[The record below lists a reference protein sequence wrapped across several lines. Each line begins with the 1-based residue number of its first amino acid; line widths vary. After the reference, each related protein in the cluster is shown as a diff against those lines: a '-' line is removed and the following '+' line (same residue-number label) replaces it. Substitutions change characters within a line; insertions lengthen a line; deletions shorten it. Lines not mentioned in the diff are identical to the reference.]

1 MNSSENKNKSKTK
14 NKNTNVLSQ
23 EIQDFYNKALFY
35 AAAAHNNQFY
45 AGDLPYIVH
54 VCMVADEVFS
64 ADRIEPFSNIK
75 DAVQIALLHDVLE
88 DTPITKEEMLLHFSP
103 EVARGVDLLTKK
115 DGLPLLEYFK
125 GIKDG
130 GRDVSAIKMCDRIIN
145 LQKPPAHWNADKIFE
160 YYEESLVILEMFG
173 WSSDY
178 ISSRLKLKI
187 ELYEEM
193 FMGK

>member
-1 MNSSENKNKSKTK
+1 MNSKNAFAAPP
-14 NKNTNVLSQ
+14 Q
-23 EIQDFYNKALFY
+23 EIQDFYNKTLFY
-35 AAAAHNNQFY
+35 AAAAHNGQFY
-45 AGDLPYIVH
+45 AGNLPYVIH
-54 VCMVADEVFS
+54 VCMVADEVLA

-103 EVARGVDLLTKK
+103 EVVHGVDLLTKK
-115 DGLPLLEYFK
+115 DGLPLSEYFK

-145 LQKPPAHWNADKIFE
+145 LQKPPASWDANKIFE
-160 YYEESLVILEMFG
+160 YYEESKVILEMLG

-178 ISSRLKLKI
+178 ISGRLKMKI

-193 FMGK
+193 FMKK

>member
-1 MNSSENKNKSKTK
+1 MNSNETESKTK
-14 NKNTNVLSQ
+14 NKNTNVPSQ

-35 AAAAHNNQFY
+35 AAAAHKKQFY

-103 EVARGVDLLTKK
+103 EVVHGVDLLTKK

-130 GRDVSAIKMCDRIIN
+130 GRDGSAIKMCDRIIN

-160 YYEESLVILEMFG
+160 YYEESLVILEVFG
-173 WSSDY
+173 GSSDY

-193 FMGK
+193 FMRK

>member
-1 MNSSENKNKSKTK
+1 MNQTK
-14 NKNTNVLSQ
+14 DSLVAPPQ

-35 AAAAHNNQFY
+35 AAAAHNGQLY
-45 AGDLPYIVH
+45 SGLPYIIH

-64 ADRIEPFSNIK
+64 TDRIEPFSNLK

-103 EVARGVDLLTKK
+103 EVVHGVDLLTKK

-178 ISSRLKLKI
+178 ISSRLKVKI
-187 ELYEEM
+187 ELYEGM
-193 FMGK
+193 FMKK

>member
-1 MNSSENKNKSKTK
+1 MNSNENKNKTKT
-14 NKNTNVLSQ
+14 KNTNVPSQ

-35 AAAAHNNQFY
+35 ATAAHKNQFY

-103 EVARGVDLLTKK
+103 EVVHGVDLLTKK
-115 DGLPLLEYFK
+115 DGLPLSEYFK

-145 LQKPPAHWNADKIFE
+145 LQKPPKHWNADKIFE

-173 WSSDY
+173 ESHLYVSK
-178 ISSRLKLKI
+178 RLKLKI

-193 FMGK
+193 FMKK

>member
-1 MNSSENKNKSKTK
+1 MKQTK
-14 NKNTNVLSQ
+14 DTIAAPPQ

-35 AAAAHNNQFY
+35 AAAAHDGQLY
-45 AGDLPYIVH
+45 SGLPYIIH
-54 VCMVADEVFS
+54 VCMVAGEVFS
-64 ADRIEPFSNIK
+64 ADRIEPFSNLK

-103 EVARGVDLLTKK
+103 EVVHGVDLLTKK

-145 LQKPPAHWNADKIFE
+145 LQEPPAHWNAAKIRE
-160 YYEESLVILEMFG
+160 YYDESFVILETFG
-173 WSSDY
+173 RSSDY
-178 ISSRLKLKI
+178 LSKRLEFKI
-187 ELYEEM
+187 GLYEEM
-193 FMGK
+193 FMKKQ

>member
-1 MNSSENKNKSKTK
+1 
-14 NKNTNVLSQ
+14 
-23 EIQDFYNKALFY
+23 
-35 AAAAHNNQFY
+35 
-45 AGDLPYIVH
+45 
-54 VCMVADEVFS
+54 
-64 ADRIEPFSNIK
+64 
-75 DAVQIALLHDVLE
+75 
-88 DTPITKEEMLLHFSP
+88 
-103 EVARGVDLLTKK
+103 LLTKK

-145 LQKPPAHWNADKIFE
+145 LQKPPKHWNAGKILE

-178 ISSRLKLKI
+178 ISSRLKVKI

-193 FMGK
+193 FMEK

>member
-1 MNSSENKNKSKTK
+1 MKQTK
-14 NKNTNVLSQ
+14 ESFVAPPQ

-35 AAAAHNNQFY
+35 AAAVHDGQLY
-45 AGDLPYIVH
+45 SGLPYIIH

-64 ADRIEPFSNIK
+64 ADRIEPFSNLK

-88 DTPITKEEMLLHFSP
+88 DTPVTKEEMLLHFSP
-103 EVARGVDLLTKK
+103 EVVHGVDLLTKK

-145 LQKPPAHWNADKIFE
+145 LQKPPTSWNADKILE
-160 YYEESLVILEMFG
+160 YYEESLVILEMLG
-173 WSSDY
+173 ESHLYVSK
-178 ISSRLKLKI
+178 RLEFKI
-187 ELYEEM
+187 RLYEEM
-193 FMGK
+193 FMRK

>member
-1 MNSSENKNKSKTK
+1 MNSKDT
-14 NKNTNVLSQ
+14 TAAPSQ
-23 EIQDFYNKALFY
+23 DIQDFYNKALFY
-35 AAAAHNNQFY
+35 AAAAHDGQFY
-45 AGDLPYIVH
+45 AGNLPYIVH
-54 VCMVADEVFS
+54 VCMVADEVLA
-64 ADRIEPFSNIK
+64 ADRIEPFSNIT

-103 EVARGVDLLTKK
+103 EVVHGVDLLTKK
-115 DGLPLLEYFK
+115 DGLPLLKYFK

-145 LQKPPAHWNADKIFE
+145 LQKPPASWNADKIFE
-160 YYEESLVILEMFG
+160 YYEESKVILEMLG
-173 WSSDY
+173 WSSAY
-178 ISSRLKLKI
+178 ISGRLKLKI

>member
-1 MNSSENKNKSKTK
+1 MNSNETENKTK
-14 NKNTNVLSQ
+14 NKSRNVPSQ

-35 AAAAHNNQFY
+35 AATAHKNQFY

-75 DAVQIALLHDVLE
+75 DSVQIALLHDVLE

-103 EVARGVDLLTKK
+103 EVVHGVDLLTKK
-115 DGLPLLEYFK
+115 DGLPLSEYFK

-145 LQKPPAHWNADKIFE
+145 LQKPPKHWNADKIFE

-178 ISSRLKLKI
+178 ISSRLKVKI
-187 ELYEEM
+187 ELYEGM
-193 FMGK
+193 FMKK

>member
-1 MNSSENKNKSKTK
+1 MES
-14 NKNTNVLSQ
+14 
-23 EIQDFYNKALFY
+23 IQDFYNKALFY
-35 AAAAHNNQFY
+35 AAAAHKNQYY

-54 VCMVADEVFS
+54 ICMVADEVFS

-103 EVARGVDLLTKK
+103 EVVHGVDLLTKK

-145 LQKPPAHWNADKIFE
+145 LQKPPKHWDADKIFE
-160 YYEESLVILEMFG
+160 YYKESLVILEMFG

-178 ISSRLKLKI
+178 ISGRLKLKI
-187 ELYEEM
+187 ELYKEM
-193 FMGK
+193 FMRK

>member
-1 MNSSENKNKSKTK
+1 MQQIKET
-14 NKNTNVLSQ
+14 LAAPPQ

-35 AAAAHNNQFY
+35 AAAAHDGQLY
-45 AGDLPYIVH
+45 SGLPYIIH
-54 VCMVADEVFS
+54 VCMVAGEVFS
-64 ADRIEPFSNIK
+64 ADRIEPFSNLK

-88 DTPITKEEMLLHFSP
+88 DTPITEEEMLLHFSP
-103 EVARGVDLLTKK
+103 EVIHGVDLLTKK

-145 LQKPPAHWNADKIFE
+145 LQKPPASWNADKILE

-173 WSSDY
+173 WSSAY
-178 ISSRLKLKI
+178 ISGRLRLKI

-193 FMGK
+193 FMEK